1 MSLVFIVGVHGGS
14 RTRRSRRILR
24 YCIGRISAGLAASL
38 PQQGSRSKFFRADSV
53 RVYRV
58 TPMSGESH
66 DGWYGGMGKCLA
78 CRQSRRTSATCDTR
92 TRRITMKSI
101 KRVLA
106 FLGCGMCL
114 LAAGCP
120 LTDVFSGVLGG

>member
-1 MSLVFIVGVHGGS
+1 
-14 RTRRSRRILR
+14 
-24 YCIGRISAGLAASL
+24 
-38 PQQGSRSKFFRADSV
+38 
-53 RVYRV
+53 
-58 TPMSGESH
+58 
-66 DGWYGGMGKCLA
+66 
-78 CRQSRRTSATCDTR
+78 
-92 TRRITMKSI
+92 MKSI